1 MTKFDLEKF
10 KNDLSRLHENVALLK
25 EDISE
30 CKTNMTLPIIDQYK
44 NWTVVDYVW
53 VAHELLGPLIVSIND
68 LENKLKEMVGDFQAL
83 RLLLM
88 TELSNLPKDDKIPP
102 TYDDDVPF

>member
-53 VAHELLGPLIVSIND
+53 SHMN
-68 LENKLKEMVGDFQAL
+68 
-83 RLLLM
+83 
-88 TELSNLPKDDKIPP
+88 
-102 TYDDDVPF
+102 Y